1 MIFLFLCF
9 EFAKIGLFS
18 FGGGYATLP
27 FLYHMSEV
35 HGWFSLNELSQMLAI
50 SSITP
55 GPVGLN
61 VATFAGFKTAGILGS
76 ICATMSI
83 MLPSFVFV
91 VIVSKMLKK
100 FKDSPTLFSL
110 MYVLR
115 PVAAALLAA
124 VSFRLFFDSIIKFNT
139 FSNFALK
146 NIDTKAFLLFI
157 VLLIVSLKVKK
168 DPLIYLALGAI
179 AGLLLHFNHIIK
191 LIPFA

>member
-1 MIFLFLCF
+1 MIFILLCF

-35 HGWFSLNELSQMLAI
+35 YDWFSLTELSQMLAV

-61 VATFAGFKTAGILGS
+61 VATFAGFKTAGVLGS
-76 ICATMSI
+76 FCATMSI
-83 MLPSFVFV
+83 MLPSFIFV
-91 VIVSKMLKK
+91 VVISKMLKK
-100 FKDSPTLFSL
+100 FKNSPILFSV

-124 VSFRLFFDSIIKFNT
+124 VSFRLFFNSVVKFDI
-139 FSNFALK
+139 FSNFTFK
-146 NIDTKAFLLFI
+146 NFDTKAFLLFI
-157 VLLIVSLKVKK
+157 ILLIISLRVKK
-168 DPLIYLALGAI
+168 DPLVYLALGAI
-179 AGLLLHFNHIIK
+179 AGILLHLNHILN
-191 LIPFA
+191 LIPLN

>member
-1 MIFLFLCF
+1 MIFLLLCF

-35 HGWFSLNELSQMLAI
+35 YNWFSLNELSQMLAI

-76 ICATMSI
+76 LCATMSI

-100 FKDSPTLFSL
+100 FKDSPVLNSV

-124 VSFRLFFDSIIKFNT
+124 VAFRLFFESVVKFNT
-139 FSNFALK
+139 FSDFAFK
-146 NIDTKAFLLFI
+146 NVDYKALLLFI

-168 DPLIYLALGAI
+168 DPLLYLAFGAI
-179 AGLLLHFNHIIK
+179 AGILLHFGHI
-191 LIPFA
+191 FA